1 MRPDNRKPDE
11 LRPIKIEAGVLSRA
25 DGSAYIEWGQNKAL
39 VAVYGPREALP
50 KHTQNPLK
58 ANINYY
64 YRMASFS
71 VPDRKNPRP
80 GRREIEISK
89 VSQEALEKVIL
100 AERFPNARIDI
111 YIQFFDMNAGSRVTA
126 LTAAS
131 VALANAG
138 IPMTDLVSA
147 VSVGKANGELI
158 VDLTKEE
165 EDAEDAVDI
174 PLAVLPRTNE
184 YVLLQMDGIL
194 EKEELDKALDLAKK
208 PIQEIYS
215 LQKEALK
222 KAYDANKKG
231 DINDK

>member
-1 MRPDNRKPDE
+1 MRPDKRKTDE
-11 LRPIKIEAGVLSRA
+11 LRPIKIQAGVLSRA

-50 KHTQNPLK
+50 KHTQNPFK
-58 ANINYY
+58 ANINYH

-80 GRREIEISK
+80 GRREMEISK
-89 VSQEALEKVIL
+89 VSQEALEKAVFT
-100 AERFPNARIDI
+100 ERFPNSKIDI
-111 YIQFFDMNAGSRVTA
+111 YVHFFDMNAGSRVTA

-138 IPMTDLVSA
+138 IPMRDLVSA
-147 VSVGKANGELI
+147 VSVGRANKELI

-174 PLAVLPRTNE
+174 PIAMLPRSGE
-184 YVLLQMDGIL
+184 IVLLQMDGVFEKKEL
-194 EKEELDKALDLAKK
+194 EKAIELAKK
-208 PIQEIYS
+208 PIQRIYEI
-215 LQKEALK
+215 QKEALK
-222 KAYDANKKG
+222 NSCNANIEG
-231 DINDK
+231 EVDEQ